1 MASNTVYVQGS
12 YVDVHD
18 NEVVNLSID
27 KTGKVTVDGKPADN
41 IASESVRSDEHLAQ
55 AIERCQEYFWGN
67 SAYAVVFCIWRDDL
81 KMRLTQTDFER
92 KVEALPYQKARDYQ
106 CPAGTIANAFCHNQI
121 YNERVDD
128 WDVFNPLPRIIKLRN
143 VLRNALKL

>member
-1 MASNTVYVQGS
+1 M
-12 YVDVHD
+12 
-18 NEVVNLSID
+18 
-27 KTGKVTVDGKPADN
+27 TVDGKPADN

>member
-27 KTGKVTVDGKPADN
+27 KTGKVTVDGKPADT

-128 WDVFNPLPRIIKLRN
+128 WDDFNPLPRIIKLRN

>member
-41 IASESVRSDEHLAQ
+41 IASDSVRSDEHLAQ

>member
-27 KTGKVTVDGKPADN
+27 KTGKVTVDGKPADT